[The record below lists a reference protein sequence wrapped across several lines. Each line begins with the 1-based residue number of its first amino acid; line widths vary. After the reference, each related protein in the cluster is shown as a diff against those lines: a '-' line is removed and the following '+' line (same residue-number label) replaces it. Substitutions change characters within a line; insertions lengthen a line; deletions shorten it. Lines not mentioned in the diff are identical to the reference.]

1 MRAEAAAGAGSVY
14 FLNFLQFA
22 KIANVSCAA
31 DLWVIARYEAF
42 RPRLRRRIL
51 YIERRRTDA
60 VILRASD
67 PADGKTNRNAHVHL
81 GSTDRG
87 NHETPKP
94 AARVP
99 IMTHTNPM
107 RKRGVQPVTAGISG
121 SARAGSNP
129 GAMVRSEQQKS
140 HQPTTATGGFHK
152 RQRTRVHKC
161 FDLTERV
168 QDSAKNWE
176 VRFPFRTSDRTP

>member
-1 MRAEAAAGAGSVY
+1 
-14 FLNFLQFA
+14 
-22 KIANVSCAA
+22 
-31 DLWVIARYEAF
+31 
-42 RPRLRRRIL
+42 
-51 YIERRRTDA
+51 

-67 PADGKTNRNAHVHL
+67 PADGMTNRNGLVHL

-107 RKRGVQPVTAGISG
+107 RKRGMQPVAAGISG
-121 SARAGSNP
+121 STRAGSEP
-129 GAMVRSEQQKS
+129 GAMVHSEQQKS
-140 HQPTTATGGFHK
+140 HPPTTATGGFHN
-152 RQRTRVHKC
+152 RDCTRVYKR
-161 FDLTERV
+161 FDPAERV

-176 VRFPFRTSDRTP
+176 VLFPFQTSDRTP